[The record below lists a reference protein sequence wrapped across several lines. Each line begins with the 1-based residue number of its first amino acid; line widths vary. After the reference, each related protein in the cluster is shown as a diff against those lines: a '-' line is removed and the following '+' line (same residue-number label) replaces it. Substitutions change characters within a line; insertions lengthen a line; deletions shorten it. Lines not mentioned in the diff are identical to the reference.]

1 MPATEEQEAA
11 RLRLAVAL
19 GAYIAELTDGDDDE
33 GAELFALLAD
43 EAVGVAVAE

>member
-1 MPATEEQEAA
+1 MPDTEEQEAA
-11 RLRLAVAL
+11 RLRLALTL

-43 EAVGVAVAE
+43 ESIGVTAAE